1 MENFNGV
8 TLLGLAAAVLTT
20 SSFIPQVVRSWR
32 LKETK
37 DISLWMFL
45 LIGAGIFLW
54 MVYGFLI
61 RDLPVI
67 AANMVSFIFVSLIL
81 YFKIK
86 YR

>member
-1 MENFNGV
+1 MDAV
-8 TLLGLAAAVLTT
+8 TLLGLIAAMLTT
-20 SSFIPQVVRSWR
+20 SSFVPQVVRTWR

-54 MVYGFLI
+54 MIYGFLI

-67 AANMVSFIFVSLIL
+67 AANMVSFMFVSLIL

>member
-1 MENFNGV
+1 MEKFDGA
-8 TLLGLAAAVLTT
+8 TLLGLVAAVLTT
-20 SSFIPQVVRSWR
+20 SSFVPQLVRTWR
-32 LKETK
+32 LRETK

-67 AANMVSFIFVSLIL
+67 AANMVSFVLVSLIL
-81 YFKIK
+81 YLKIK

>member
-1 MENFNGV
+1 MKTDGV
-8 TLLGLAAAVLTT
+8 TIVGLIAATLTT
-20 SSFIPQVVRSWR
+20 VSFIPQVVRTWR
-32 LKETK
+32 LKETR

-45 LIGAGIFLW
+45 LFAMGIFLW

-61 RDLPVI
+61 GDLPVI
-67 AANMVSFIFVSLIL
+67 AANIATLFLVMIIL

>member
-1 MENFNGV
+1 MEKMDAV
-8 TLLGLAAAVLTT
+8 TLLGLIAAMLTT
-20 SSFIPQVVRSWR
+20 SSFVPQVVRTWR

-54 MVYGFLI
+54 MIYGFLI

-67 AANMVSFIFVSLIL
+67 AANMVSFMFVSLIL